1 MKKWIVLL
9 LVLAA
14 VFGGWYY
21 VTNYVR
27 FTPNWMKPTLVE
39 ISRGDIRVPV
49 TASGLIEPESRIQVK
64 SKASGEVVQVSIEP
78 GDFVRR
84 GETLVVLKRDTEQRN
99 FDRAKAELDRAKAL
113 LAQSRVNLQRAESS
127 VVQARAQLA
136 QLEAV
141 GRLRAFDLERVQQ
154 LKERGGDVSEKD
166 VVAATSQFE
175 MNQADKQAAQASVT
189 AAELAVSDAREAIA
203 INQAAVEIAQAAFG
217 DAEER
222 LADTKVVAQEDA
234 LVTSVNVEVGEVIQ
248 GGAQNLTGGTVLA
261 ELADISE
268 LKVIAKVDEAEYG
281 RVLSIAPRAAWPQ
294 MDPQVAAR
302 LETVRDLEEKTGDVR
317 LFVDAFPEDVFT
329 GRIGRVEPQ
338 GRLNTGSSVIQY
350 DVHVIITDEK
360 RRKLLLGSQ
369 AQVEFTVDSAEDVL
383 RVPAEAV
390 KSEGQQR
397 GLYIEVPPP
406 PDADTQWGK
415 QFVPA
420 VFGITD
426 GTYTEVVRALGDAQ
440 FEEGQQVYSKLP
452 RTPSDE

>member
-1 MKKWIVLL
+1 MKKWTVLL

-49 TASGLIEPESRIQVK
+49 TAAGLIEPESRIQVK
-64 SKASGEVVQVSIEP
+64 SKASGEVVQVNIEP
-78 GDFVRR
+78 GDFVRQ
-84 GETLVVLKRDTEQRN
+84 GDTLVLLKRDTEQRN

-113 LAQSRVNLQRAESS
+113 RSQSRVNLQRAEAS
-127 VVQARAQLA
+127 VAQAKAQLA

-141 GRLRAFDLERVQQ
+141 GKLRAFELKRVQELQ
-154 LKERGGDVSEKD
+154 ERGQSSEKD
-166 VVAATSQFE
+166 LVAATAQFE
-175 MNQADKQAAQASVT
+175 MNHADKQAATASVT

-203 INQAAVEIAQAAFG
+203 INDAAVAIAQAAFG

-281 RVLSIAPRAAWPQ
+281 RVLSIAPRKAWPQ
-294 MDPQVAAR
+294 MDPDVAAR
-302 LETVRDLEEKTGDVR
+302 AATVRDLEEKAGEVR
-317 LFVDAFPEDVFT
+317 LFVDAFPEDIFA

-426 GTYTEVVRALGDAQ
+426 GTYTEVVRALGDAR

-452 RTPSDE
+452 ATPPND